1 MQRHC
6 AGVLL
11 PLAFVVLFAG
21 PLHAAKDDVLLLREA
36 QAPAWSLD
44 ATSSEMIV
52 SVSPARQT
60 LQILGSTGAV
70 LGTGISAIANDR
82 HRRAIEEVLQ
92 GYDAGTVFAQRLQ
105 ERLEAARP
113 GIQKVSAMGSTA
125 GYKTVQEAQQARFEG
140 LAKAGHDA
148 VLDLKITYGLFG
160 YEGTLIAKIEALL
173 KKVPG
178 GHTVWKGAYVVS
190 SESILANDR
199 LSDPTNS
206 LAPNFSSP
214 RLAAED
220 DAISQWTGDGGREL
234 RARFEEAVDGAVG
247 ALLSDL
253 GLIEDSNGAYFLAR
267 NLMNRKKFDDAAKWY
282 ARALALDPEN
292 VEAKNGQSVNL
303 AHAKKVDEAIA
314 AAKAIVEARPDYGPA
329 LFNLAWWLALDKK
342 EAAAAK
348 PYYTR
353 AIAAGIPPVKK
364 LNKELGME
372 G

>member
-1 MQRHC
+1 MHRC
-6 AGVLL
+6 LAGLLLGVSMVLL
-11 PLAFVVLFAG
+11 VAVPAR
-21 PLHAAKDDVLLLREA
+21 AAKDDAALLREA
-36 QAPAWSLD
+36 RDPVWSLD
-44 ATSSEMIV
+44 ATASEMIV

-92 GYDAGTVFAQRLQ
+92 GYDAGAVFAQRLQ

-113 GIQKVSAMGSTA
+113 GIRKTGPMGSTA
-125 GYKTVQEAQQARFEG
+125 GYKTLQEAQEARFDA

-148 VLDLKITYGLFG
+148 LLDLRITYGLFG

-190 SESILANDR
+190 SESVLANDR

-214 RLAAED
+214 RLSAED
-220 DAISQWTGDGGREL
+220 DAISKWTGDGGKEL
-234 RARFEEAVDGAVG
+234 RARFEEAVDGAIG
-247 ALLSDL
+247 ALLADL
-253 GLIEDSNGAYFLAR
+253 GLIEDSEGAYCLAR

-282 ARALALDPEN
+282 AKALALNPEN
-292 VEAKNGQSVNL
+292 IEARNGQSVNL
-303 AHAKKVDEAIA
+303 AHAKKLDEAIA
-314 AAKAIVEARPDYGPA
+314 AAKAIVEVHPEYGPA
-329 LFNLAWWLALDKK
+329 LFNLAWWLALEKK
-342 EAAAAK
+342 DTAAAK
-348 PYYTR
+348 PYYNR
-353 AIAAGIPPVKK
+353 ALAAGIPPVKK
-364 LNKELGME
+364 LNKALESE